1 MAQENNDP
9 TQNIFRQT
17 LKELTQ
23 PFIDLAHT
31 SRALFGLNLNYVLEG
46 ITYFG
51 VVGLLAIFFN
61 EYIELD
67 DIKAGNMVG
76 FLTAG
81 ITLSMLL

>member
-1 MAQENNDP
+1 MTQEDNNQQKNLFKN
-9 TQNIFRQT
+9 TF
-17 LKELTQ
+17 KELTQ

-61 EYIELD
+61 EYI
-67 DIKAGNMVG
+67 
-76 FLTAG
+76 
-81 ITLSMLL
+81 